1 MNEAPRCWK
10 NYREASGECRNCTYS
25 EACRL
30 CSATE
35 ARMQRPLGGQEFDS
49 AAGWVEELADCDHIP
64 GMEAA
69 SGREPILPELAELLR
84 YLLHLDDYTLGVLAE
99 LIAPSA
105 TTARAA
111 TVAELA
117 RIHGISRQ
125 GMHRKML
132 AIAEESP
139 ELAGLLQL
147 TVLKLRK
154 SRREFTTP
162 RRRTRGTRTMT
173 AEHCCKC

>member
-1 MNEAPRCWK
+1 M
-10 NYREASGECRNCTYS
+10 
-25 EACRL
+25 
-30 CSATE
+30 
-35 ARMQRPLGGQEFDS
+35 
-49 AAGWVEELADCDHIP
+49 
-64 GMEAA
+64 
-69 SGREPILPELAELLR
+69 PELAELLR

-132 AIAEESP
+132 AIAKESP

-162 RRRTRGTRTMT
+162 RRRTRGNRS
-173 AEHCCKC
+173 AAAGHCCKC

>member
-1 MNEAPRCWK
+1 MNEAPCCWK
-10 NYREASGECRNCTYS
+10 NYREISGECLNCTYA

-30 CSATE
+30 CAATE
-35 ARMQRPLGGQEFDS
+35 ARMRQPLGGQEFDS

-64 GMEAA
+64 GMETT
-69 SGREPILPELAELLR
+69 SGRETVLPELAELLR

-105 TTARAA
+105 TGSRAA

-139 ELAGLLQL
+139 ELAGLLRL

-162 RRRTRGTRTMT
+162 RRRTRGKRAAT
-173 AEHCCKC
+173 AGHCCK

>member
-1 MNEAPRCWK
+1 MR
-10 NYREASGECRNCTYS
+10 
-25 EACRL
+25 
-30 CSATE
+30 
-35 ARMQRPLGGQEFDS
+35 RPLGGQEFDS
-49 AAGWVEELADCDHIP
+49 VANWVEELADCDHIP
-64 GMEAA
+64 GVEPVPA
-69 SGREPILPELAELLR
+69 REPVLPELAELLR

-117 RIHGISRQ
+117 
-125 GMHRKML
+125 
-132 AIAEESP
+132 
-139 ELAGLLQL
+139 GLLQL

-162 RRRTRGTRTMT
+162 RRRTRGNRS
-173 AEHCCKC
+173 AAAGHCCKC

>member
-1 MNEAPRCWK
+1 MNEAPHCWK
-10 NYREASGECRNCTYS
+10 NYREISGECRSCTYA
-25 EACRL
+25 EAYRL
-30 CSATE
+30 CAATE
-35 ARMQRPLGGQEFDS
+35 ARMRRPLGGQEFDS
-49 AAGWVEELADCDHIP
+49 VANWAEELADCDHIP
-64 GMEAA
+64 GVEPVPA
-69 SGREPILPELAELLR
+69 REPVLPELAELLR

-132 AIAEESP
+132 AIAKESP

-162 RRRTRGTRTMT
+162 RRRTRGNRS
-173 AEHCCKC
+173 AAAGHCCKC

>member
-1 MNEAPRCWK
+1 MNEAPHCWK
-10 NYREASGECRNCTYS
+10 NYREISGECRSCTYA

-30 CSATE
+30 CAATE
-35 ARMQRPLGGQEFDS
+35 ARMRRPLGGQEFDS
-49 AAGWVEELADCDHIP
+49 VANWVEELADCDHIP
-64 GMEAA
+64 GVEPVPA
-69 SGREPILPELAELLR
+69 REPVLPELAELLR

-117 RIHGISRQ
+117 
-125 GMHRKML
+125 
-132 AIAEESP
+132 
-139 ELAGLLQL
+139 GLLQL

-162 RRRTRGTRTMT
+162 RRRTRGNRS
-173 AEHCCKC
+173 AAAGHCCKC

>member
-1 MNEAPRCWK
+1 MNEAPHCWK
-10 NYREASGECRNCTYS
+10 NYREISGECRNCAYA

-30 CSATE
+30 CAATE
-35 ARMQRPLGGQEFDS
+35 ARMRRPLGGQEFDG
-49 AAGWVEELADCDHIP
+49 AANWAEELADCDHIP
-64 GMEAA
+64 GMETVSA
-69 SGREPILPELAELLR
+69 REPVPPELAEMLR

-105 TTARAA
+105 TAERAA

-132 AIAEESP
+132 AIAKESP

-147 TVLKLRK
+147 TVLKLRR

-162 RRRTRGTRTMT
+162 RRRNRGSRTVA
-173 AEHCCKC
+173 AERGCKC